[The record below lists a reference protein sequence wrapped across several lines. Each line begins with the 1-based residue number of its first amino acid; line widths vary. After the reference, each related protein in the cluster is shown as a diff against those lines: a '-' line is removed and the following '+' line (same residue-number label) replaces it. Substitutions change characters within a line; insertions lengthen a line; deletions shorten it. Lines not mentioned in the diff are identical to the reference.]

1 MTDLV
6 ATRSPLAIRVAA
18 LEADNA
24 RLRSELEKA
33 RNDVARKERVLR
45 NKSRRTNDDN

>member
-1 MTDLV
+1 MT
-6 ATRSPLAIRVAA
+6 TPSPLATRVAT
-18 LEADNA
+18 LEAENA
-24 RLRSELEKA
+24 RLRIELEKA